1 LSRENKLAILCA
13 LVMAVGLPYLY
24 VRDKP
29 EREKRA
35 QEERIKQRE
44 TEAFRRDLDACP
56 KLTWSKE
63 KNDFANEREV
73 DACTNQAIDNT
84 PAWKSFEKLEKSFE
98 NQNPDVISEGP
109 KKPR

>member
-1 LSRENKLAILCA
+1 
-13 LVMAVGLPYLY
+13 MAVGLPYLY

-44 TEAFRRDLDACP
+44 TEAFRRDLDACKKIP
-56 KLTWSKE
+56 FGTTSA
-63 KNDFANEREV
+63 DFDKWDKAYGDCV
-73 DACTNQAIDNT
+73 DGAIDNT
-84 PAWKSFEKLEKSFE
+84 PTWKSFEKLE
-98 NQNPDVISEGP
+98 NPDVISEGP